1 MSDTPPTDEPLSSTS
16 MVPRIPIT
24 LIGPGTVQEGE
35 RRGSNPM
42 DVGQTI
48 LAVTP
53 DHHPNLVVTFITP
66 AMAIGVRFV
75 NTFLVQFVGLLVAA
89 MTPAGGHVLY
99 THDFLHAVVLCAN
112 LALPGAGLGLAKD
125 LVTVFGRLEGKYPLM
140 TGSI

>member
-1 MSDTPPTDEPLSSTS
+1 MSDPIPENPPTS

-24 LIGPGTVQEGE
+24 LIGPGTPDEGE
-35 RRGSNPM
+35 RRGVNPIPTGM
-42 DVGQTI
+42 TMV
-48 LAVTP
+48 ARTP
-53 DHHPNLVVTFITP
+53 DHHPDLVVSFITP
-66 AMAIGVRFV
+66 ALAILVRFV

-125 LVTVFGRLEGKYPLM
+125 LVTIFGRLEGRYPLL
-140 TGSI
+140 TGSV

>member
-1 MSDTPPTDEPLSSTS
+1 MDTPESPTS

-24 LIGPGTVQEGE
+24 LIGPGTAQEGE

-42 DVGQTI
+42 EAGQTI

-66 AMAIGVRFV
+66 ALAILVRFV
-75 NTFLVQFVGLLVAA
+75 NVFLVQFVGLLVAA
-89 MTPAGGHVLY
+89 MTPEGGSRLY
-99 THDFLHAVVLCAN
+99 ASDFVHTVIVCAS

-125 LVTVFGRLEGKYPLM
+125 LVTIFGRLEGKYPLL
-140 TGSI
+140 TGSV